1 MAILNQF
8 TRQSAG
14 CWSFRAQQPRLL
26 RLLHFTLPYC
36 QTSASYLPPTQ
47 MSKRSERADLGPAS
61 GIHSSSRTHPT
72 LADASVQLETSPSS
86 GARNKRRASGPAT
99 SLEMSGSSS
108 TAPPTA
114 GGQDEPSMSS
124 PSMGPPAKKSRTNT
138 PWTPAEEQRLKT
150 MRDAGNSWA
159 DIAKVS
165 KNHGGGWRRTS
176 IGD

>member
-1 MAILNQF
+1 VAILNQF

-14 CWSFRAQQPRLL
+14 CWNFRAQQARLL
-26 RLLHFTLPYC
+26 RLLNFTLPYY
-36 QTSASYLPPTQ
+36 QTPASYLTPSQ
-47 MSKRSERADLGPAS
+47 MSKRSERADLGPTS
-61 GIHSSSRTHPT
+61 GLPSSSHTLPT
-72 LADASVQLETSPSS
+72 LADASVKLETSPSS

-99 SLEMSGSSS
+99 SLTMSGPSG
-108 TAPPTA
+108 TIPPSA

-159 DIAKVS
+159 DIAKV
-165 KNHGGGWRRTS
+165 R
-176 IGD
+176 